1 MRSTGS
7 RPFRSTT
14 SGDWSTSVSPA
25 TVGPGHLTRL
35 TDADTLLRA
44 DGNPKPSFRAFEM
57 LHEAGDQAATMTIEG
72 GAPVHSAVYATKMMD
87 ARNQSAVTAFVT
99 VQENSMQTARQVQ
112 AFVSSYNTSQDSG
125 NAAQPD
131 AVSVS
136 VRFCG
141 AGPSPPAKARLRR
154 IDNTHANTRGFWVD
168 HLNSTVYPTTAE
180 IAMMEAA
187 SQLTDETVA
196 LTPDGGCVVA
206 TVAMPAVAVA
216 VIDFEVTL

>member
-1 MRSTGS
+1 MSQ
-7 RPFRSTT
+7 
-14 SGDWSTSVSPA
+14 A
-25 TVGPGHLTRL
+25 KVGPGHLTRL

-44 DGNPKPSFRAFEM
+44 DGNPKPSFRAFEL
-57 LHEAGDQAATMTIEG
+57 LHEAGDQAATMTVEG
-72 GAPVHSAVYATKMMD
+72 GATVHSAVYATKMMD

-99 VQENSMQTARQVQ
+99 AQENSMQTARQVQ
-112 AFVSSYNTSQDSG
+112 AFVSSYNTSQDTG

-141 AGPSPPAKARLRR
+141 AGSSPPAKARLRR
-154 IDNTHANTRGFWVD
+154 IDNTHANTRGLWVD
-168 HLNSTVYPTTAE
+168 KLNSTVYPTTAE

-187 SQLTDETVA
+187 SQLRDETVA
-196 LTPDGGCVVA
+196 LTPDAGCVVA

>member
-1 MRSTGS
+1 M
-7 RPFRSTT
+7 
-14 SGDWSTSVSPA
+14 
-25 TVGPGHLTRL
+25 VGPSHLTRL

-99 VQENSMQTARQVQ
+99 AQENSMQTARQVQ

-125 NAAQPD
+125 NAAQPN

-141 AGPSPPAKARLRR
+141 AGSSPPAKARLRR
-154 IDNTHANTRGFWVD
+154 IDNTHANTRGLWVD
-168 HLNSTVYPTTAE
+168 KLNSTVYPTTAE